1 MVIFK
6 QKRQQVQIKTAEE
19 IEGMRRAG
27 RLASRCLQEITHAVE
42 PGMSTQ
48 DLDDMIVAFAQK
60 HGAKSATLNYRGYPK
75 NICVS
80 INEEICHGIPNKKRI
95 IKDGDLVGIDVT
107 LILDGFYGDNA
118 STIPVGNVSE
128 GDKRLLWVTL
138 ESLRRSIEIV
148 KPGKRLGDIGH
159 AIQSYAERRDFGVVR
174 DFVGHG
180 IGRSFHEEPQVPHVG
195 KMRTGMRLRPGM
207 TFTIEPMINAGTWR
221 LRVLDDE
228 WTAVTADGKKS
239 AQYEHTIAV
248 TEDGVEIMTV
258 QNDQGIWEP
267 PGRFEI
273 EAIGD

>member
-1 MVIFK
+1 MVLFK

-19 IEGMRRAG
+19 LEGMRRAG
-27 RLASRCLQEITHAVE
+27 RLASQCLQEITHAVE

-60 HGAKSATLNYRGYPK
+60 HGAKSATLGYRGYPK

-80 INEEICHGIPNKKRI
+80 INDEICHGIPTKERI
-95 IKDGDLVGIDVT
+95 IQDGDLVGIDVT
-107 LILDGFYGDNA
+107 FILDGFYGYNA
-118 STIPVGNVSE
+118 SAIPVGNVSE
-128 GDKRLLWVTL
+128 EDKRLLWATL
-138 ESLRRSIEIV
+138 ESLRRAIAVV
-148 KPGKRLGDIGH
+148 KPGKRLGDVGH
-159 AIQSYAERRDFGVVR
+159 AIQSYAEKRGFGVVR

-180 IGRSFHEEPQVPHVG
+180 IGRNFHEEPQVPHVG

-221 LRVLDDE
+221 LRVLEDE
-228 WTAVTADGKKS
+228 WTAVTNDGSKS

-248 TEDGVEIMTV
+248 TEDGVELMTV
-258 QNDQGIWEP
+258 QNDTGIWEP

-273 EAIGD
+273 EHVE